1 MIQIITGR
9 EGTGKTKN
17 LIDMANNL
25 IKTTEGHI
33 VYVDIDH
40 SHLYNL
46 NYNIRLVK
54 TDDYPLDSNR
64 EFFGFICGI
73 LSQDYDIKTIFID
86 GFLKN
91 AKIDAARVDT
101 LIHKIENVAESSNVD
116 FIISVCCGKEDLP
129 ESVQKYIIG

>member
-91 AKIDAARVDT
+91 AKIDAARPKD
-101 LIHKIENVAESSNVD
+101 
-116 FIISVCCGKEDLP
+116 
-129 ESVQKYIIG
+129 